1 MDLSCQGFGFV
12 IRLHYFLPHFSF
24 RQPMSEND
32 RLINELAEME
42 ANMTQT
48 VSTLAGK
55 IQEIQYLD
63 SKLTELMKETNPEKE
78 FKAKLLEIKNNQ
90 REVIMSFDAL
100 EKKLDNYNKTKQN
113 VASTVICFQIFVHAY
128 ILTIYFSGVL

>member
-1 MDLSCQGFGFV
+1 MISIGFV
-12 IRLHYFLPHFSF
+12 ISLRYFLPHFSF

-55 IQEIQYLD
+55 MQAIHELD
-63 SKLTELMKETNPEKE
+63 LKLTELMKETNPEKE
-78 FKAKLLEIKNNQ
+78 FNAKLLEIKNNQ
-90 REVIMSFDAL
+90 NEVIQCFEAL
-100 EKKLDNYNKTKQN
+100 QNKLDNYNKTKQN
-113 VASTVICFQIFVHAY
+113 VASTAIRFQIFVHAY
-128 ILTIYFSGVL
+128 ILTLYYNPLLD

>member
-1 MDLSCQGFGFV
+1 
-12 IRLHYFLPHFSF
+12 
-24 RQPMSEND
+24 MSEND
-32 RLINELAEME
+32 RLISELAEME

-55 IQEIQYLD
+55 MQEIQDLD

-90 REVIMSFDAL
+90 REVIKSFDAL

-113 VASTVICFQIFVHAY
+113 VASTVIRFQIFVHAY
-128 ILTIYFSGVL
+128 ILTIYYYSFSGLL